1 MNTMPGV
8 SATTS
13 GCNLISNKKTYC
25 RFMKVFQP
33 KIFALVGVVKP
44 VEVPLFRAVELLCR
58 VILKT
63 NATSKKEVAL
73 VCIYR

>member
-1 MNTMPGV
+1 
-8 SATTS
+8 
-13 GCNLISNKKTYC
+13 
-25 RFMKVFQP
+25 MKVFQP